1 MKHPGMLGFPSYLC
15 QIQASEHTSITSGER
30 MEDHKTCYGLYGQTC
45 PRLLQKALPCEPCIK
60 ALLPFILTATAK
72 LACQVKADFSQ
83 FPPPHFACCRDR
95 WGHGEVNV
103 AIISSTWM
111 FCFPE
116 PYIFSA
122 HCDSTSHHR
131 NSECTRRP
139 NKCSRMNR
147 KEKQFSIWIAGPAFV
162 CIYLNQDCWWYN
174 PPAPLSKS

>member
-83 FPPPHFACCRDR
+83 FPPPILLAAVTDEDMEKSTLPLYHPLGCSVFLSHTSSLHTVIPHHIT
-95 WGHGEVNV
+95 GTVNV
-103 AIISSTWM
+103 HGDQTNAV
-111 FCFPE
+111 
-116 PYIFSA
+116 
-122 HCDSTSHHR
+122 
-131 NSECTRRP
+131 
-139 NKCSRMNR
+139 
-147 KEKQFSIWIAGPAFV
+147 G
-162 CIYLNQDCWWYN
+162 
-174 PPAPLSKS
+174 